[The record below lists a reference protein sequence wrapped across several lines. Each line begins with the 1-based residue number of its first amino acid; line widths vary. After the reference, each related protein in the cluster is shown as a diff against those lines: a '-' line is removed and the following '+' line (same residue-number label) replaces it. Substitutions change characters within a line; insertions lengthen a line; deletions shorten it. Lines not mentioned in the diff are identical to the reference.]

1 MISSHPS
8 PKHFTMNSL
17 TQTQLL
23 GKVARAGGNATR
35 RATTMAKGATKKAVQ
50 SASVW
55 CVCESHSICAAHAS
69 STRACALFADQIHAL
84 SREEHLARARRLG

>member
-1 MISSHPS
+1 LIKGLDFTITVSSNPFA
-8 PKHFTMNSL
+8 FTMNSL

-35 RATTMAKGATKKAVQ
+35 RATTMAKGATKKAAQ

-55 CVCESHSICAAHAS
+55 CVHLCGSHSICAAHAS
-69 STRACALFADQIHAL
+69 STRACALFAD
-84 SREEHLARARRLG
+84 